1 MKTVI
6 KVASLLGCTL
16 LWYANFPLPVFP
28 SKIAHSSNIARAKS
42 TQQQLTVAL
51 PELAEIFLKDGTSVS
66 GRAIAINPQSI
77 TLERDSQTRKI
88 NWETVSSV
96 QFDRDADIWLEQG
109 RRLVIRGQESEQEK
123 KKKPLILDIPATQ
136 IQKLDPDIGH
146 FQIDLS
152 FLSRGRIRGILQ
164 VAHDHLYVV
173 EKIDYK
179 PSQNVFTLQAKP
191 YLKSINN

>member
-16 LWYANFPLPVFP
+16 LWYANFSLPVFT
-28 SKIAHSSNIARAKS
+28 SKIALTSSIAQAQS

-51 PELAEIFLKDGTSVS
+51 PEVARIALKNGTTLS

-77 TLERDSQTRKI
+77 TLERSNQSREID
-88 NWETVSSV
+88 WETVSSV
-96 QFDRDADIWLEQG
+96 QFDPDSDIWETQG
-109 RRLVIRGQESEQEK
+109 RRLVIRGEEGAEK
-123 KKKPLILDIPATQ
+123 KKHLILDIPANQ

-146 FQIDLS
+146 FRIDLS

-173 EKIDYK
+173 EQIEYN

-191 YLKSINN
+191 YLSQ

>member
-16 LWYANFPLPVFP
+16 LWYANFPLPVFT
-28 SKIAHSSNIARAKS
+28 SKIAPSSSIAEAQS

-51 PELAEIFLKDGTSVS
+51 PEVARIALKDGRTVS

-77 TLERDSQTRKI
+77 TLERSNQSRKI
-88 NWETVSSV
+88 DWETVSSV
-96 QFDRDADIWLEQG
+96 QFDRDADIWLEAGQI
-109 RRLVIRGQESEQEK
+109 LVIRGEEGEEE
-123 KKKPLILDIPATQ
+123 KKPLILDIPANQ
-136 IQKLDPDIGH
+136 IQRLNPDIGH

-152 FLSRGRIRGILQ
+152 FLSPGRIRGILQ

-173 EKIDYK
+173 EQIDYN
-179 PSQNVFTLQAKP
+179 PSEEVFTLQAKP
-191 YLKSINN
+191 YLSQ